1 MSSSYNIVHKIVC
14 TKTSNL
20 IRRLW
25 LMVNALLEIAD
36 IISKRNRYSNL
47 EISGK
52 LFSTQLNPSEILRRT
67 HQALIKSDISSDAGR
82 KAA

>member
-25 LMVNALLEIAD
+25 LMVNALLEIA